1 MTGVAVSREW
11 SNYLKTPR
19 VNSVK
24 SDILEALDDLV
35 VQLSLGHPPLANRRE
50 STLGPNHI
58 LCLASLLRRECK
70 RTRIEAERVGHEA
83 FDLSR
88 SG

>member
-24 SDILEALDDLV
+24 SDTDPWRHPLRDPETAAVLQHSVEDDKTAADAMAYALRAT
-35 VQLSLGHPPLANRRE
+35 LSQ
-50 STLGPNHI
+50 
-58 LCLASLLRRECK
+58 K
-70 RTRIEAERVGHEA
+70 
-83 FDLSR
+83 
-88 SG
+88 